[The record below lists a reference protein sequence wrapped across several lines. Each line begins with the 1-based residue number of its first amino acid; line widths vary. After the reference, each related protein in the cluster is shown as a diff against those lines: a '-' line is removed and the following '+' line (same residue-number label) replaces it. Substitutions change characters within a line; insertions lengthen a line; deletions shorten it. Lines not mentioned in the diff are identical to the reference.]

1 MMLATIQVPSSA
13 SADLGG
19 RKTTFLP
26 TCKDCFAMPSF
37 LDLSRACGI
46 GPTEFVLG
54 GTVMETERVFPM
66 ADATGIGVPDGE

>member
-1 MMLATIQVPSSA
+1 MLATIQVPSSA
-13 SADLGG
+13 STDFGG

-26 TCKDCFAMPSF
+26 TCKGCFAMPSF
-37 LDLSRACGI
+37 LDLGSRVC

-54 GTVMETERVFPM
+54 GTVMETERVFPR